1 MMNETASH
9 EEVDPAESRRKV
21 TSTLKRLSRTGAL
34 PTLPS
39 VASAAL
45 GIARDPEAD
54 VKELC
59 DIVRTDVGLSARVLR
74 IANSAA
80 LARRRAA
87 RELSEAVLT
96 IGLRKACDVLVA
108 ACARQ
113 LYDVSSPQAA
123 KLWEHSLAAAVA
135 AEEIARRTRLVDAQ
149 RAFLPGLF
157 HDVGRIAFFLA
168 DDVGLAA
175 LDRMVDGRE
184 GTRCMLEN
192 EWYGFD
198 HTEVAACLVE
208 EWGLA
213 MEQSDAIRWHH
224 APAKAGAAEGFARV
238 LNAADGV
245 AYAIG
250 MGTDL
255 WVPEEVD
262 FAGLVA
268 DESEAEELVEVVRG
282 KVAELR
288 EAIG

>member
-1 MMNETASH
+1 MEESSLR
-9 EEVDPAESRRKV
+9 EEVDPVDSRRKV
-21 TSTLKRLSRTGAL
+21 NATLKRLSRTGAL
-34 PTLPS
+34 PTLPA
-39 VASAAL
+39 VATAAL

-59 DIVRTDVGLSARVLR
+59 DIIRTDVGLSARVLR

-96 IGLRKACDVLVA
+96 IGLRKACDVMVA

-113 LYDVSSPQAA
+113 LYDVSKPEAE
-123 KLWEHSLAAAVA
+123 KLWRHSLAVAVA
-135 AEEIARRTRLVDAQ
+135 AEEIARRTRLVDSQ

-168 DDVGLAA
+168 DEVGLAA

-184 GTRCMLEN
+184 GTRCVLEN

-198 HTEVAACLVE
+198 HSEVAACLVE

-213 MEQSDAIRWHH
+213 MEQADAIRWHH
-224 APAKAGAAEGFARV
+224 APEHAGAAEGLARV
-238 LNAADGV
+238 INAADAV

-250 MGTDL
+250 EGTDL
-255 WVPEEVD
+255 WVPEGID
-262 FAGLVA
+262 LAALID
-268 DESEAEELVEVVRG
+268 DEEEATDVVEVVSR

-288 EAIG
+288 EVMG